1 MPSAAE
7 TASRYSPWPRSCPS
21 DRAGLTGV
29 FDDLLQQLLALPPYP
44 VYMLIGTLAAVE
56 NVFPPVPADTAV
68 ALGAFLAAAGG
79 QISVW
84 AVFGVTWVANL
95 ASATGVYVGARTA
108 GRAFFRT
115 RMGRRLIRPGAM
127 TRIEHLYD
135 RYGAWGI
142 FFSRFIP
149 AARAVVP
156 PFAGLAGL
164 DALRALVPMAVASAI
179 WYGSVAWIAS
189 TVVKRIEDLRAV
201 LVGLQNVGL
210 LAAGV
215 IVIVIVVVVIVVR
228 RRRRPLESSP
238 DPEA

>member
-1 MPSAAE
+1 M
-7 TASRYSPWPRSCPS
+7 
-21 DRAGLTGV
+21 
-29 FDDLLQQLLALPPYP
+29 FDDLLQRLLALPPSP
-44 VYMLIGTLAAVE
+44 VYLLIGTLAAVE

-79 QISVW
+79 RISVW

-108 GRAFFRT
+108 GRSFFRT
-115 RMGRRLIRPGAM
+115 RLGRRLIRPEAM
-127 TRIEHLYD
+127 ARIERLYA

-164 DALRALVPMAVASAI
+164 DAFRTLIPMALASAL
-179 WYGSVAWIAS
+179 WYGAIAWIAA
-189 TVVKRIEDLRAV
+189 TVIKQIEDVEAFV
-201 LVGLQNVGL
+201 GGLQRAGL
-210 LAAGV
+210 IAVAI
-215 IVIVIVVVVIVVR
+215 IVAVVVVIVVR
-228 RRRRPLESSP
+228 RRRTGAAAPPP
-238 DPEA
+238 DHSGT

>member
-1 MPSAAE
+1 M
-7 TASRYSPWPRSCPS
+7 
-21 DRAGLTGV
+21 
-29 FDDLLQQLLALPPYP
+29 FNDLLQQLLGLPPKP
-44 VYMLIGTLAAVE
+44 VYLLIGTLAAVE

-95 ASATGVYVGARTA
+95 ASAAGVYVGARTA

-115 RMGRRLIRPGAM
+115 RLGRRLIRPEAM
-127 TRIEHLYD
+127 MRIERLYD

-164 DALRALVPMAVASAI
+164 DAIRALVPMAMASAI
-179 WYGSVAWIAS
+179 WYGAIAWIAA
-189 TVVKRIEDLRAV
+189 TVIQHIEDVHAFV
-201 LVGLQNVGL
+201 TGLQHVGL
-210 LAAGV
+210 LVAGV
-215 IVIVIVVVVIVVR
+215 IVVGVVIIVVR
-228 RRRRPLESSP
+228 RRHRRRAVDSP
-238 DPEA
+238 PDGRP